1 MTERVDRFT
10 QDQMLAAALGKKTLT
25 HRIPA
30 NCLGRMSKVDIK
42 PAANPCQ

>member
-25 HRIPA
+25 HRIRQIVS
-30 NCLGRMSKVDIK
+30 GGMSKVDIK

>member
-1 MTERVDRFT
+1 MKNAVRMTERVDRFT

-30 NCLGRMSKVDIK
+30 NCLGRDLETGY
-42 PAANPCQ
+42 